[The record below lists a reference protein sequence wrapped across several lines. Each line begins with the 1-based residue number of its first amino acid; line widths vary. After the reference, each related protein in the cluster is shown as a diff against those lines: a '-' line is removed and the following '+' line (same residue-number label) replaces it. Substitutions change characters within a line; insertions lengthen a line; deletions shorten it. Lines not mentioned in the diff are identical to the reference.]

1 MNVWAF
7 QTMLDSVV
15 NLPLYPITCGRIH
28 NPDFIH
34 NPKCFFELDIVK
46 SAAARLAFNPEY
58 PSIELGRDG
67 NLLTTMEFDQL
78 VLVETSSLCK
88 RDSAVTDEKLAD
100 IYESCSRDKL
110 SHYFIF

>member
-15 NLPLYPITCGRIH
+15 NLPLYPITCGCIY

-34 NPKCFFELDIVK
+34 NGNRLPKLNVVK
-46 SAAARLAFNPEY
+46 SATARLTFDPEY
-58 PSIELGRDG
+58 SSIELSRDG
-67 NLLTTMEFDQL
+67 NFLATMKLNQL
-78 VLVETSSLCK
+78 VLVEASSLCK
-88 RDSAVTDEKLAD
+88 RNSAVTDKKIAD
-100 IYESCSRDKL
+100 IYEARGRDKL